1 MENKFLKK
9 TLSVITSMAVAL
21 LFMTGIP
28 FSKLDMSITASAVAT
43 TLDLTGFDYTVSSSN
58 TGWNYNG
65 STLTI
70 LNGYELTV
78 TNGTFTATVNNNGTI
93 EGGTF
98 SGTVNNDGSSK
109 ITGGT
114 FEGAVYNYTT
124 ISGGTFNGTVTNN
137 NNTTISGGTFNG
149 TVKNNSGATITNVST
164 IFSSTSTVDNKGI
177 ISNGTFGGTVTN
189 YNIISNGIFNGSVN
203 NNGTINGGDFNGGVT
218 NRGTVNGGDFSNATV
233 SCVENH
239 HIEKD
244 PATCMT
250 QAVCKFCG
258 ASYGETAPHNFVG
271 GTCNVSGCG
280 AVATVEY
287 TYGGSTYYTDD
298 FEKAVDDINNNGG
311 GTIILRANIN
321 WPYSENVVVTQPL
334 VLNLGGHTLDL
345 GTSTLGF
352 VGVEASIIGTGTI
365 KSVYDSV
372 VQNSG
377 QAVYVVGGASLTVGT
392 ENGSGPTISG
402 GANAI
407 TTSND
412 AANELT
418 IYAGTFNGVCHF
430 SSSGSYTNNIKGGT
444 FKDEVY
450 ANYTQI
456 DGGTFEKNINCVNGS
471 CIVINACECEGSLK
485 IGQENT
491 ATKYVTLNGG
501 SFAQGIENQT
511 ADGKTTDFLGT
522 DRYYVDENGQVIEIA
537 DADDTGY
544 DIIAQYVIVA
554 PVHTVTFETNDYGGE
569 DFEKKVADGFAV
581 KEPTEPTD
589 PNVNFGG
596 WYKDSALSTA
606 WNFTNDKITSDVTIY
621 AKWTTNQVAQVET
634 PVITPASGTS
644 FDDTL
649 EVTITCATADADI
662 YYTTDGTT
670 PTAAGTKYTGAITLI
685 DSKTIKA
692 FAVKSGMTDSEVAA
706 ADYTKME
713 QVATPVITPA
723 SGTSFDNTLEVTI
736 TCATADADIYYTTDG
751 TTPTATSTKYTG
763 SITLT
768 DSKTIKAFAVK
779 RGMTDSG
786 VAAADYSKNTTITP
800 TPNPT
805 PDPTPDSPIIIRPN
819 TTPVFPPEDVSSEA
833 GTTEAVDAV
842 ILDGDTNPFAA
853 VTISFVGLIIASVAV
868 VIRKRKKQ

>member
-9 TLSVITSMAVAL
+9 VLSAITSMAVAL

-28 FSKLDMSITASAVAT
+28 FSKLDMSITASAIAT

-98 SGTVNNDGSSK
+98 SGTVYNDGSSK

-114 FEGAVYNYTT
+114 FEGDVYSYTT

-137 NNTTISGGTFNG
+137 NGATISGGTFNG

-203 NNGTINGGDFNGGVT
+203 NNGTINGGDFNGEVT

-258 ASYGETAPHNFVG
+258 QSYGETAPHTFVD

-298 FEKAVDDINNNGG
+298 FAEAVSAINTNGG
-311 GTIILRANIN
+311 GTITLRADVDCSDVDYIQ
-321 WPYSENVVVTQPL
+321 VTDDL
-334 VLNLGGHTLDL
+334 ILNLGTHTLDL
-345 GTSTLGF
+345 GTGTLLFGGSIDAF
-352 VGVEASIIGTGTI
+352 IIGTGTI
-365 KSVYDSV
+365 KSVYDSM

-444 FKDEVY
+444 FYDEVY

-456 DGGTFEKNINCVNGS
+456 DGGTFKKNINCVNGS
-471 CIVINACECEGSLK
+471 RIVINACECEGSLK

-501 SFAQGIENQT
+501 SFAQSIENQT

-522 DRYYVDENGQVIEIA
+522 DRYYVDEDGQLIEIA

-544 DIIAQYVIVA
+544 DIAQYVIVA
-554 PVHTVTFETNDYGGE
+554 PVHTVTFETNGYGGE

-670 PTAAGTKYTGAITLI
+670 PTDASTKYTGAITL
-685 DSKTIKA
+685 
-692 FAVKSGMTDSEVAA
+692 
-706 ADYTKME
+706 
-713 QVATPVITPA
+713 
-723 SGTSFDNTLEVTI
+723 
-736 TCATADADIYYTTDG
+736 
-751 TTPTATSTKYTG
+751 
-763 SITLT
+763 T
-768 DSKTIKAFAVK
+768 DSKTVKAFAIK
-779 RGMTDSG
+779 RDMTDSD
-786 VAAADYSKNTTITP
+786 VATAEYTKNATITPVPNP

-805 PDPTPDSPIIIRPN
+805 PDPEPKPIV
-819 TTPVFPPEDVSSEA
+819 TPVPNPISRQDFPPEDVSSES
-833 GTTEAVDAV
+833 GTTVEEVEVLID
-842 ILDGDTNPFAA
+842 DGANPYAA
-853 VTISFVGLIIASVAV
+853 VISFVGLVLSVSAIIIA
-868 VIRKRKKQ
+868 RKKNKQ

>member
-9 TLSVITSMAVAL
+9 VLSAITSMAVAL
-21 LFMTGIP
+21 LFMTGVP

-43 TLDLTGFDYTVSSSN
+43 TLDVTSFDYTVSSSN

-65 STLTI
+65 SVLTI

-124 ISGGTFNGTVTNN
+124 ISGGTFNGTVTNDN
-137 NNTTISGGTFNG
+137 YATISGGTFNG

-164 IFSSTSTVDNKGI
+164 IFSSTVDNKGI

-239 HIEKD
+239 HIEKE
-244 PATCMT
+244 PATCKT

-258 ASYGETAPHNFVG
+258 QSYGETAPHTFVN

-280 AVATVEY
+280 AVATIEY
-287 TYGGSTYYTDD
+287 TYGGSTYYTDN
-298 FEKAVDDINNNGG
+298 FVEAVSAINTNGG
-311 GTIILRANIN
+311 GTITLRADVDCSDVEYIQ
-321 WPYSENVVVTQPL
+321 VTDDL
-334 VLNLGGHTLDL
+334 ILNLGIYTLDL
-345 GTSTLGF
+345 GTGTLLFG
-352 VGVEASIIGTGTI
+352 GSIDASIIGTGTI
-365 KSVYDSV
+365 KSVYDSM

-444 FKDEVY
+444 FNDEVY

-456 DGGTFEKNINCVNGS
+456 DGGTFKKNINCVNGS

-511 ADGKTTDFLGT
+511 ADGKTTNFLGT
-522 DRYYVDENGQVIEIA
+522 DRYYVDEDGQLIEIA

-544 DIIAQYVIVA
+544 DIAQYVIVA

-670 PTAAGTKYTGAITLI
+670 PTAAGTKYTGAITLT
-685 DSKTIKA
+685 DSKTVKA
-692 FAVKSGMTDSEVAA
+692 FAIKRGMTDSEVAT
-706 ADYTKME
+706 ADYRKN
-713 QVATPVITPA
+713 ATVTPA
-723 SGTSFDNTLEVTI
+723 PN
-736 TCATADADIYYTTDG
+736 
-751 TTPTATSTKYTG
+751 
-763 SITLT
+763 
-768 DSKTIKAFAVK
+768 
-779 RGMTDSG
+779 
-786 VAAADYSKNTTITP
+786 P

-805 PDPTPDSPIIIRPN
+805 PNPAPNPAPNPSPRPNPTPNPTPRPVV
-819 TTPVFPPEDVSSEA
+819 TPVFPPEDVSSES
-833 GTTEAVDAV
+833 GTTVEEVEVLID
-842 ILDGDTNPFAA
+842 DGANPYAA
-853 VTISFVGLIIASVAV
+853 VISFVGLVLSVSAIIIA
-868 VIRKRKKQ
+868 RKKNKQ

>member
-9 TLSVITSMAVAL
+9 VLSAITSMAVAL
-21 LFMTGIP
+21 LFMTGVP

-43 TLDLTGFDYTVSSSN
+43 TLDVTSFNYAVSSSN

-65 STLTI
+65 SVLTI

-78 TNGTFTATVNNNGTI
+78 TNGTFTATVYNNGTI

-114 FEGAVYNYTT
+114 FEGAVYNHTT
-124 ISGGTFNGTVTNN
+124 ISGGTFNGTVTNDN
-137 NNTTISGGTFNG
+137 YATISGGTFNG

-164 IFSSTSTVDNKGI
+164 IFSSTVDNKGI

-258 ASYGETAPHNFVG
+258 QYYGETAPHTFVD

-280 AVATVEY
+280 AVATIEY

-298 FEKAVDDINNNGG
+298 FAEAVSAINNNGG
-311 GTIILRANIN
+311 GTITLRADVAC
-321 WPYSENVVVTQPL
+321 SAVQVTDDL
-334 VLNLGGHTLDL
+334 KLNLDGHTLDL
-345 GTSTLGF
+345 GTGTLLFG
-352 VGVEASIIGTGTI
+352 GSIDASIIGTGTI
-365 KSVYDSV
+365 KSVYDSM

-485 IGQENT
+485 IGQKNT

-522 DRYYVDENGQVIEIA
+522 DRYYVDEDGQLIEIA
-537 DADDTGY
+537 DADNAGY
-544 DIIAQYVIVA
+544 DIAQYVIVA

-670 PTAAGTKYTGAITLI
+670 PTAAGTKYTGAITLT
-685 DSKTIKA
+685 DSKTVKA
-692 FAVKSGMTDSEVAA
+692 FAIKSGMTDSEVAT
-706 ADYTKME
+706 ADYRKN
-713 QVATPVITPA
+713 ATV
-723 SGTSFDNTLEVTI
+723 
-736 TCATADADIYYTTDG
+736 
-751 TTPTATSTKYTG
+751 
-763 SITLT
+763 
-768 DSKTIKAFAVK
+768 
-779 RGMTDSG
+779 
-786 VAAADYSKNTTITP
+786 TP

-805 PDPTPDSPIIIRPN
+805 PNPRPDPEPKPIV
-819 TTPVFPPEDVSSEA
+819 TPVPNPISRQDFPPEDVSSES
-833 GTTEAVDAV
+833 GTTVEEVEVLID
-842 ILDGDTNPFAA
+842 DGVNPYAA
-853 VTISFVGLIIASVAV
+853 VISFVGLVLSVSAIIIA
-868 VIRKRKKQ
+868 RKKNKQ

>member
-9 TLSVITSMAVAL
+9 ILSVITAMAVAF
-21 LFMTGIP
+21 LFMTGVP
-28 FSKLDMSITASAVAT
+28 FGKLDMSITASAVAA
-43 TLDLTGFDYTVSSSN
+43 TLDLTGFDYSTNSSG
-58 TGWNYNG
+58 TGWSYNSD
-65 STLTI
+65 STTLSI

-78 TNGTFTATVNNNGTI
+78 TGTFTKTVSNNGTIASGTTATFSGTVYNDSKGVI

-98 SGTVNNDGSSK
+98 SGPVTNYKEINGGTFSGKVTNYEDLGIINDGTFSGIVINNRGCEINGGTFTTTSTVNNQATAVINDGEFF
-109 ITGGT
+109 GT
-114 FEGAVYNYTT
+114 INNNINGEYFAT
-124 ISGGTFNGTVTNN
+124 ISGGTYKSGSVVNN
-137 NNTTISGGTFNG
+137 KGRIQGGTFESG
-149 TVKNNSGATITNVST
+149 STIANSGTITDTMLGNIPSGVITCAGSH
-164 IFSSTSTVDNKGI
+164 TV
-177 ISNGTFGGTVTN
+177 GT
-189 YNIISNGIFNGSVN
+189 
-203 NNGTINGGDFNGGVT
+203 
-218 NRGTVNGGDFSNATV
+218 
-233 SCVENH
+233 
-239 HIEKD
+239 
-244 PATCMT
+244 PATCKT
-250 QAVCKFCG
+250 QAVCGVCG
-258 ASYGETAPHNFVG
+258 QSYGETAPHTFVN

-298 FEKAVDDINNNGG
+298 FKKAVNDINNNGG
-311 GTIILRANIN
+311 GTITLRADIDCSDVE
-321 WPYSENVVVTQPL
+321 YIQVTDDL
-334 VLNLGGHTLDL
+334 ILNLGTHTLDL
-345 GTSTLGF
+345 GTGTLIFG
-352 VGVEASIIGTGTI
+352 GSIDASIIGTGTI
-365 KSVYDSV
+365 KSVYDST

-407 TTSND
+407 TTADSG
-412 AANELT
+412 ANKLT
-418 IYAGTFNGVCHF
+418 VYSGTFNGTCHF
-430 SSSGSYTNNIKGGT
+430 SSTSDYNNIIKGGT
-444 FKDEVY
+444 FNDEVY
-450 ANYTQI
+450 ANWTQI
-456 DGGTFEKNINCVNGS
+456 DGGTFQKNINCVSGS
-471 CIVINACECEGSLK
+471 RVIINDCECSGGLL

-491 ATKYVTLNGG
+491 GTKYVTLNGG

-511 ADGKTTDFLGT
+511 QTGKTTDFLGT
-522 DRYYVDENGQVIEIA
+522 DRYYVDEDGQLIEIA

-544 DIIAQYVIVA
+544 DIAQYVIVA
-554 PVHTVTFETNDYGGE
+554 PVHTVTFETNGYGGE

-581 KEPTEPTD
+581 KEPTELTD

-621 AKWTTNQVAQVET
+621 AKWTANQVAQVET

-644 FDDTL
+644 F
-649 EVTITCATADADI
+649 E
-662 YYTTDGTT
+662 
-670 PTAAGTKYTGAITLI
+670 
-685 DSKTIKA
+685 
-692 FAVKSGMTDSEVAA
+692 
-706 ADYTKME
+706 
-713 QVATPVITPA
+713 
-723 SGTSFDNTLEVTI
+723 NTLEVTI

-763 SITLT
+763 AITLT

-779 RGMTDSG
+779 RGMTDSE
-786 VAAADYSKNTTITP
+786 VAAADYSKNTTIT
-800 TPNPT
+800 PT

-853 VTISFVGLIIASVAV
+853 VTISFVGLIIVSATV

>member
-9 TLSVITSMAVAL
+9 VLSAITSMAVAL
-21 LFMTGIP
+21 LFMTGVP
-28 FSKLDMSITASAVAT
+28 FSKLDMSITASAEAA
-43 TLDLTGFDYTVSSSN
+43 TLDLTGFDYSTDSSG
-58 TGWNYNG
+58 TGWSYNSD
-65 STLTI
+65 STTLSI

-78 TNGTFTATVNNNGTI
+78 TGTFTKTVSNNGTIASGTTATFSGTVYNDSKGVI

-98 SGTVNNDGSSK
+98 SGPVTNYKEINGGTFSGKVTNYEDLGIINGGTFSGTVFNNRGCEINGGTFTTTSTVNNQASAVINDGEFY
-109 ITGGT
+109 GT
-114 FEGAVYNYTT
+114 INNNINGEYFAT
-124 ISGGTFNGTVTNN
+124 ISGGTYKSGSTVNN
-137 NNTTISGGTFNG
+137 KGRIQGGTFESG
-149 TVKNNSGATITNVST
+149 STIANSGTITDTMLGNIPSGVITCAGSH
-164 IFSSTSTVDNKGI
+164 TV
-177 ISNGTFGGTVTN
+177 GT
-189 YNIISNGIFNGSVN
+189 
-203 NNGTINGGDFNGGVT
+203 
-218 NRGTVNGGDFSNATV
+218 
-233 SCVENH
+233 
-239 HIEKD
+239 
-244 PATCMT
+244 PATCKT
-250 QAVCKFCG
+250 QAICSICG
-258 ASYGETAPHNFVG
+258 QSYGETAPHTFVD

-280 AVATVEY
+280 AVATIEY
-287 TYGGSTYYTDD
+287 THGGSTYYTDD
-298 FEKAVDDINNNGG
+298 FSEAVSAINNNGG
-311 GTIILRANIN
+311 GTITLRADVDCSDVEYIQ
-321 WPYSENVVVTQPL
+321 VTDDL
-334 VLNLGGHTLDL
+334 ILNLGTHTLDL
-345 GTSTLGF
+345 GTGTLLFG
-352 VGVEASIIGTGTI
+352 GSIDASIIGTGTI
-365 KSVYDSV
+365 KSVYDSM

-412 AANELT
+412 AANELM
-418 IYAGTFNGVCHF
+418 IYAGTFNGACHF

-456 DGGTFEKNINCVNGS
+456 DGGTFKKNINCVNGS

-522 DRYYVDENGQVIEIA
+522 DRYYVDEDGQLIEIA
-537 DADDTGY
+537 DADDAGY
-544 DIIAQYVIVA
+544 DIAQYVIVA

-670 PTAAGTKYTGAITLI
+670 PTAAGTKYTGAITLT
-685 DSKTIKA
+685 DSKTVKA
-692 FAVKSGMTDSEVAA
+692 FAIKSGMTDSEVAT
-706 ADYTKME
+706 ADYRKN
-713 QVATPVITPA
+713 ATVTPA
-723 SGTSFDNTLEVTI
+723 PN
-736 TCATADADIYYTTDG
+736 
-751 TTPTATSTKYTG
+751 
-763 SITLT
+763 
-768 DSKTIKAFAVK
+768 
-779 RGMTDSG
+779 
-786 VAAADYSKNTTITP
+786 P

-805 PDPTPDSPIIIRPN
+805 PDPEPKPIV
-819 TTPVFPPEDVSSEA
+819 TPVPNPISRQDFPPEDVSSES
-833 GTTEAVDAV
+833 GTTVEEVEVLID
-842 ILDGDTNPFAA
+842 DGTNPYAA
-853 VTISFVGLIIASVAV
+853 VISFVGLVLSVSAIIIA
-868 VIRKRKKQ
+868 RKKNKQ